1 MRIKF
6 DENLGD
12 RGANILRAAG
22 HDVSTVVEEG
32 LCAAGDA
39 ELIEL
44 CRSEHKCLVTL
55 DLDFSNPLQFDPAC
69 YYGIAV
75 LRLSAGTGDTELRD
89 VQFVLWQPG
98 LPTPPLRASYG
109 SSGRAVSESI
119 SKRTPMF
126 LPHNDLFASNRS
138 GE

>member
-44 CRSEHKCLVTL
+44 CRFEHKCLVTL
-55 DLDFSNPLQFDPAC
+55 DLDFSNPLQFDPAR

-75 LRLSAGTGDTELRD
+75 LRLSAGTGDTELLDAVRTLAAGLADATIEGKLWVVRTGRIREYQQEDTD
-89 VQFVLWQPG
+89 V
-98 LPTPPLRASYG
+98 PT
-109 SSGRAVSESI
+109 
-119 SKRTPMF
+119 T
-126 LPHNDLFASNRS
+126 
-138 GE
+138 

>member
-55 DLDFSNPLQFDPAC
+55 DLDFSNPLQFDPAR

-75 LRLSAGTGDTELRD
+75 LRLSAGTGDTELLDAVRTLAAGLADATIEGKLRVVRTGRIREYQQEDTD
-89 VQFVLWQPG
+89 V
-98 LPTPPLRASYG
+98 PT
-109 SSGRAVSESI
+109 
-119 SKRTPMF
+119 T
-126 LPHNDLFASNRS
+126 
-138 GE
+138 

>member
-55 DLDFSNPLQFDPAC
+55 DLDFSNPLQFDPAR

-75 LRLSAGTGDTELRD
+75 LRLSAGTGDTELLDAVRTLAAGLADATIEGKLWVVRTGRIREYQQEDTD
-89 VQFVLWQPG
+89 V
-98 LPTPPLRASYG
+98 PT
-109 SSGRAVSESI
+109 
-119 SKRTPMF
+119 T
-126 LPHNDLFASNRS
+126 
-138 GE
+138 